1 MRLSLNIDHIATLR
15 NARGEA
21 QPDPVTAALIAEQ
34 AGVDGIVV
42 HLREDRRHINERDV
56 RLLRELIT
64 TKLDLEMAAT
74 EEIIKIACD
83 IGPELATIVPEKRL
97 ELTTEG
103 GVNVIDN
110 ITLMKNTIEELHK
123 YDIEVSLFIEPDIR
137 QIDAAAEIKSDYIE
151 IHTGVFANAFSEEEQ
166 FDELEIISTAEKK
179 KKNTITNYWIIKN
192 PDRDGICWLWGKYAT
207 VSGSTANIQEIAI
220 PPTPT
225 PSLPGAVRGLTA
237 SKICFFNGVT
247 YDLAGSISWEDV
259 PNEDG
264 YKIYSNAGHSRTTPR
279 DVTTSPIPNFQL
291 VPGGSITLFVEAFN
305 SAGKSPAR
313 FIVIA
318 CP

>member
-15 NARGEA
+15 NARGET

-34 AGVDGIVV
+34 AGIDGIVV

-166 FDELEIISTAEKK
+166 FDELDKIRAAVKHAKK
-179 KKNTITNYWIIKN
+179 
-192 PDRDGICWLWGKYAT
+192 L
-207 VSGSTANIQEIAI
+207 
-220 PPTPT
+220 
-225 PSLPGAVRGLTA
+225 GL
-237 SKICFFNGVT
+237 GV
-247 YDLAGSISWEDV
+247 
-259 PNEDG
+259 
-264 YKIYSNAGHSRTTPR
+264 NAGHGLDYQNIKIFRELT
-279 DVTTSPIPNFQL
+279 DIDEV
-291 VPGGSITLFVEAFN
+291 SIGHSIIARAVFVGIKQAVQEMFDLIKK
-305 SAGKSPAR
+305 G
-313 FIVIA
+313 
-318 CP
+318 